1 MSDLVARIQ
10 EDTKVAMKAR
20 EKERVGVLRMLSAA
34 LKDAAIDKRGELDED
49 EALKIVM
56 SYAKKREEA
65 ISEARKAGR
74 EEMAEKEESEL
85 AIVRGYLPEPLTD
98 DELEALVAEAVAET
112 GADSMKQ
119 MGQVMKLCTERA
131 AGRADGSR
139 ISAVVR
145 AKLG

>member
-1 MSDLVARIQ
+1 MAELVARIQ
-10 EDTKVAMKAR
+10 EDIKTAMKAR

-34 LKDAAIDKRGELDED
+34 LKDAAIAKRSDLDED

-56 SYAKKREEA
+56 SYGKKREEA
-65 ISEARKAGR
+65 IVEARKAGR
-74 EEMAEKEESEL
+74 EDMATQEEAEL
-85 AIVRGYLPEPLTD
+85 AIVKTYLPEPLSDTA
-98 DELEALVAEAVAET
+98 LEEMVATAIAET

-139 ISAVVR
+139 ISALVR

>member
-1 MSDLVARIQ
+1 MSKLLARIQ
-10 EDTKVAMKAR
+10 EDVKVAMKAR
-20 EKERVGVLRMLSAA
+20 EKERVGVLRMLHAA
-34 LKDAAIDKRGELDED
+34 MKDAAIAKRAELDED

-74 EEMAEKEESEL
+74 EDMAAKEEAEL
-85 AIVRGYLPEPLTD
+85 EIVRGYLPEPLSD
-98 DELEALVAEAVAET
+98 GALEAMVLAAIAEI

-139 ISAVVR
+139 ISSLVR